1 MPSFKSPSDDDPYFK
16 RFFMI
21 FYMVLEALVE
31 VGLPILAAVVFF
43 AFIVFL
49 CGHALGIV
57 PVPPDN
63 TTDRPT
69 PKEKQADS
77 PGLLQ
82 AEMTDEETLRKKQTD
97 PAGLQQ
103 AVDEK
108 TLLKVEMEILK
119 EMQQIRQAKLNR
131 LVESD

>member
-1 MPSFKSPSDDDPYFK
+1 
-16 RFFMI
+16 MI
-21 FYMVLEALVE
+21 LDAVVE
-31 VGLPILAAVVFF
+31 VGLPIMAAFVFL

-57 PVPPDN
+57 SVPPDS
-63 TTDRPT
+63 TTDRQT
-69 PKEKQADS
+69 SKEKQADS

-82 AEMTDEETLRKKQTD
+82 AEMTDEETLRKKGTD

-108 TLLKVEMEILK
+108 TFLEVEMEILK

-131 LVESD
+131 LVKSDE